1 MRRGRG
7 RRPERSEE
15 GVVAWRRRALVV
27 LCAIPVLLV
36 CATTAFPAPPLRVE
50 SLQPPLIAVL
60 PFENLSASSA
70 PLKEM
75 RAHLMERLRKR
86 GMKLLGEEELLAL
99 MKAYRVRYTG
109 GVEQRVAETF
119 RGEAGVG
126 GVLITSLGLYMDQIP
141 PKVTLVSRLAR
152 TDAPYTVIW
161 ADSVSL
167 SGDDAP
173 GILGLGL
180 VNSVKGLMPRALDRL
195 ADSLAAHLLSEKPST
210 ADRSVGTRYR
220 PRGFY
225 HSPVMS
231 EGKRYSVAVLPF
243 VNQSARRYAGELI
256 GLKIIEQLRKS
267 EGFEVLE
274 PGIVRDELLQF
285 RIIFPEGAS
294 MADADILFER
304 TKVDLLFT
312 GKVMDYD
319 DSRGPGGAPNV
330 TFFMQVIERQ
340 SRQVVWASHSTNRG
354 DDGVFFFGAGRVTTA
369 DALAS
374 KMMAAVM
381 QRIH

>member
-1 MRRGRG
+1 
-7 RRPERSEE
+7 
-15 GVVAWRRRALVV
+15 
-27 LCAIPVLLV
+27 
-36 CATTAFPAPPLRVE
+36 
-50 SLQPPLIAVL
+50 
-60 PFENLSASSA
+60 
-70 PLKEM
+70 
-75 RAHLMERLRKR
+75 
-86 GMKLLGEEELLAL
+86 MKVLGEEELLSL
-99 MKAYRVRYTG
+99 MKAHRIRYVG
-109 GVEQRVAETF
+109 GVEKRVAEAF

-152 TDAPYTVIW
+152 TDAPYTVTW

-180 VNSVKGLMPRALDRL
+180 VNSVKELMPRALDRL
-195 ADSLAAHLLSEKPST
+195 ADSLAAHLLSEKPQT
-210 ADRSVGTRYR
+210 PDRRAGARYR

-225 HSPVMS
+225 RSPIMN
-231 EGKRYSVAVLPF
+231 EGKSNSVAVLPF

-256 GLKIIEQLRKS
+256 GLKVIEQLRKS

-274 PGIVRDELLQF
+274 PGIVRDELLKF
-285 RIIFPEGAS
+285 RIISPEGAS
-294 MADADILFER
+294 LADADILFDQI
-304 TKVDLLFT
+304 KADLLFT

-319 DSRGPGGAPNV
+319 DTRGSGGAPNV
-330 TFFMQVIERQ
+330 TFFVQVIERR

-354 DDGVFFFGAGRVTTA
+354 NDGVFFFGAGKVTTA

-374 KMMAAVM
+374 KMMADVV
-381 QRIH
+381 QRIR